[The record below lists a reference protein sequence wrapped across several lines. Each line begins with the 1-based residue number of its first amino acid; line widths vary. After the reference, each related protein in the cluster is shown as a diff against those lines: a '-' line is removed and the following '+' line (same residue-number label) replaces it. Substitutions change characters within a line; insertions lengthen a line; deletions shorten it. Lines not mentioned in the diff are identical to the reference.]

1 MVELA
6 GLAFRTGALAGGYA
20 DGIGALLWALWVAA
34 ASISIARRAAAT
46 RVV

>member
-6 GLAFRTGALAGGYA
+6 RLAFRTGALAGGYA
-20 DGIGALLWALWVAA
+20 DGIGALPWVLWVAA
-34 ASISIARRAAAT
+34 ASVSMARRAAPT